1 VNADTSP
8 SADQAAI
15 AAGQDIDATLREAL
29 IAVEAEWQDEAIL
42 YCERALKIDPDCAE
56 AVFLLGLVYFDMNEA
71 QKAIETIETAH
82 RMNPQRRE
90 IAEALAAMM
99 VRVGKLNEALFYAK
113 LATAL
118 EPHPSI
124 DHLLPDRF
132 GTFFKNMDYGD
143 PNLYAV
149 RARRSLDKGNT
160 QDAFEY
166 ARRQLEL
173 TPDNAEA
180 LSIMLDACLTAGKYE
195 ASVGAARE
203 LLALRDPD
211 PKDLASLGSA
221 LAALGHTTEADT
233 YHSEALRRA
242 PDDAAMHSRI
252 LAEQVRRP
260 GQPAERLAALHAVW
274 NRQHAGTLQR
284 REIALG
290 TRQDPERTLRI
301 GYVSGSFHGSEFAE
315 LFEPVLHA
323 HKAGKIETYCY
334 HEGMHSD
341 TTTEILMRS
350 ATKWTNITRID
361 DETVWEIMRGD
372 EIDIAVDLT
381 GHFAGGRP
389 LMFARHPAPVT
400 VSWLGYPHP
409 LGLPGIDYFLSD
421 QVLSPKTAGAK
432 APQDDGVWRLPRSPF
447 AYIAQTSIPDVAE
460 PPATA
465 SKRLTYGANC
475 DLSLLTPDL
484 IRIWTGILTADD
496 SASLILCN
504 GRDLDSASIQRVLNL
519 FAIFGLR
526 ERVTIVNKS
535 ENFETEFAFYHHI
548 DIALD
553 TGSCASLVE
562 NCRALWMGV
571 PVIGVTGQHPAT
583 RQGLSILEAAG
594 HPEWAV
600 STPEALVE
608 LAAKLSGDLGA
619 IATRRAGLRAEIK
632 KSKLGNPVD
641 LARSLETA
649 YREMWR
655 KRCAAG

>member
-1 VNADTSP
+1 MNADTSP
-8 SADQAAI
+8 STDQAAS
-15 AAGQDIDATLREAL
+15 AAVQDLDTTLREAL
-29 IAVEAEWQDEAIL
+29 MAVEAEWQDEAIL
-42 YCERALKIDPDCAE
+42 ACERALKLDPDCAE

-90 IAEALAAMM
+90 IAEALAAVM
-99 VRVGKLNEALFYAK
+99 VRVGKVNEALFYAK
-113 LATAL
+113 LATTL

-124 DHLLPDRF
+124 DHLLPDKF
-132 GTFFKNMDYGD
+132 GTFFKNMDNGD

-149 RARRSLDKGNT
+149 RAQRSLDMGNV
-160 QDAFEY
+160 QDALEY

-173 TPDNAEA
+173 TPNNAEA
-180 LSIMLDACLTAGKYE
+180 LSTMLEACLTAGKYE

-203 LLALRDPD
+203 LLELKDPD
-211 PKDLASLGSA
+211 PKDLAFLGSA

-252 LAEQVRRP
+252 LSEQVRRP
-260 GQPAERLAALHAVW
+260 GQPADRLTAAHADW
-274 NRQHAGTLQR
+274 NRRHAGKLER
-284 REIALG
+284 REIEPSI
-290 TRQDPERTLRI
+290 RQDPERILRV
-301 GYVSGSFHGSEFAE
+301 GYLSGSFHGSEFAE
-315 LFEPVLHA
+315 LFEPVLHT
-323 HKAGKIETYCY
+323 HKLGHIEAYCY

-341 TTTEILMRS
+341 TTTESLMRS
-350 ATKWTNITRID
+350 ASKWTNITRID

-389 LMFARHPAPVT
+389 LVFARHPAPVT
-400 VSWLGYPHP
+400 VSWLGYPYP

-421 QVLSPKTAGAK
+421 QALSPKTPGTK
-432 APQDDGVWRLPRSPF
+432 ADQDGGIWRLPRSPF
-447 AYIAQTSIPDVAE
+447 AYIAQTSIPDVSDL
-460 PPATA
+460 PASA

-475 DLSLLTPDL
+475 DFSLLTPEL

-504 GRDLDSASIQRVLNL
+504 GRDLDGASIQRVLNL

-526 ERVTIVNKS
+526 ERVALVNRS
-535 ENFETEFAFYHHI
+535 ENFATEFEFYHHI

-553 TGSCASLVE
+553 AGSCTSLVE

-571 PVIGVTGQHPAT
+571 PVIGITGEHPAT
-583 RQGLSILEAAG
+583 RQGLSMLEAAG

-600 STPEALVE
+600 GTPEALAE
-608 LAAKLSGDLGA
+608 LAAKLSSDLDA
-619 IATRRAGLRAEIK
+619 LAARRAGLRDEIK
-632 KSKLGNPVD
+632 TSKLGNPVD
-641 LARSLETA
+641 LARALEAA
-649 YREMWR
+649 YRDMWR
-655 KRCAAG
+655 KRCAVS

>member
-1 VNADTSP
+1 MNADTSP
-8 SADQAAI
+8 STDQTAI
-15 AAGQDIDATLREAL
+15 ATGQDLDATLREAL
-29 IAVEAEWQDEAIL
+29 MAVEAEWQDEAIL
-42 YCERALKIDPDCAE
+42 ACERALKIDPDCAE

-90 IAEALAAMM
+90 IAEALAAVM
-99 VRVGKLNEALFYAK
+99 VRVGKVNEALFYAK

-132 GTFFKNMDYGD
+132 GTFFKNMDHGD
-143 PNLYAV
+143 PNLYTV
-149 RARRSLDKGNT
+149 RARRSFDKGNT

-180 LSIMLDACLTAGKYE
+180 LGIMLEACLTAGKYE
-195 ASVGAARE
+195 AAVGAARE
-203 LLALRDPD
+203 LLELKDPE
-211 PKDLASLGSA
+211 PKDLACLGSA

-233 YHSEALRRA
+233 YHAEALRRA

-260 GQPAERLAALHAVW
+260 GQPAERLAAAHADW
-274 NRQHAGTLQR
+274 NRQHAGTLRR
-284 REIALG
+284 REIEPNIP
-290 TRQDPERTLRI
+290 RDPERTLRV
-301 GYVSGSFHGSEFAE
+301 GYLSGGFHGSEFAE

-323 HKAGKIETYCY
+323 HKLGKIETYCY
-334 HEGMHSD
+334 HEGTHSD
-341 TTTEILMRS
+341 TTTESLMRS
-350 ATKWTNITRID
+350 AKKWTNITRID

-389 LMFARHPAPVT
+389 LVFARHPAPVT
-400 VSWLGYPHP
+400 VSWLGYPYP
-409 LGLPGIDYFLSD
+409 LGLPGIDYFVTD
-421 QVLSPKTAGAK
+421 QALSPKTPEPKAG
-432 APQDDGVWRLPRSPF
+432 QDGGIWRLTRSPF
-447 AYIAQTSIPDVAE
+447 AYIAQTSIPE
-460 PPATA
+460 IGELPASA
-465 SKRLTYGANC
+465 SKHMTYGATCN
-475 DLSLLTPDL
+475 LSLLTPDL
-484 IRIWTGILTADD
+484 LRVWTSILTADEN
-496 SASLILCN
+496 ASLLLCN
-504 GRDLDSASIQRVLNL
+504 GRDLDGASIQRVLNL
-519 FAIFGLR
+519 FAIFGFR

-535 ENFETEFAFYHHI
+535 ENFETDFAFYHHI

-571 PVIGVTGQHPAT
+571 PVIGMAGEHTAA
-583 RQGLSILEAAG
+583 RQGLSMLEAAG
-594 HPEWAV
+594 HPEWVV
-600 STPEALVE
+600 STPEALVALTGQLSADPGA
-608 LAAKLSGDLGA
+608 LAA
-619 IATRRAGLRAEIK
+619 RRASLRDEVK

-641 LARSLETA
+641 LARSLEAA

-655 KRCAAG
+655 AYCAAG